1 MSTIKKRI
9 TVEEQR
15 MAHES
20 VLRLSQISSRRR
32 KAKTKEVRIIL
43 QGEEILLP
51 ERALTY
57 LIEVLSKMSD
67 GKSVDIVAEDAEL
80 STQQAADILNVSRP
94 FIVKILEEGR
104 IPFKKVGKHRRI
116 LLQDILRIKEEQ
128 SKERESLLER
138 LSKDSQNLGL
148 GYE

>member
-1 MSTIKKRI
+1 MSTVKKRI

-15 MAHES
+15 MAHVS
-20 VLRLSQISSRRR
+20 VLRLSQISSKTRT
-32 KAKTKEVRIIL
+32 AKTKEVRIIL
-43 QGEEILLP
+43 QGEEIILP

-138 LSKDSQNLGL
+138 LSKDSQNMGL